1 MALKDLTANLKRDPH
16 STIAKPEETSA
27 PAAVQTEEPKTKKK
41 TGRPK
46 VKEGEYKTINISV
59 PVDVLKQMEV
69 AKLTY
74 GNNLTAYVNA
84 VIKADLD
91 DNYDKYL
98 QLQETI
104 NSLNHK

>member
-1 MALKDLTANLKRDPH
+1 MATKDFTAKMKRDTH
-16 STIAKPEETSA
+16 SMTPTPEEKTA
-27 PAAVQTEEPKTKKK
+27 PAAVQKEEPKEKKK

-59 PVDVLKQMEV
+59 PVDVLKKMEV
-69 AKLTY
+69 AKLKY

-91 DNYDKYL
+91 ANYDKYVEL
-98 QLQETI
+98 QTLL
-104 NSLNHK
+104 NS